1 MTACPSHNSKIH
13 TRRRLD
19 PREHI
24 GIWLQP
30 CTWKYETPGLTE
42 VEFADSLPGLVV
54 DSLPWT
60 KSSDVYPCQLTVN
73 RTDVTQCIID
83 DSECRIEELNVK
95 NYQKITTRSDN
106 IVIIVGSFS
115 SSFAAL
121 SNISNISWFIRLC
134 YCN

>member
-1 MTACPSHNSKIH
+1 
-13 TRRRLD
+13 
-19 PREHI
+19 
-24 GIWLQP
+24 
-30 CTWKYETPGLTE
+30 
-42 VEFADSLPGLVV
+42 VV

-121 SNISNISWFIRLC
+121 SNISNIS
-134 YCN
+134 